1 MEYTFPLAPWS
12 YKCHCNFIT
21 IQVCT
26 YICICIVIWGTIFVF
41 HGVYFHLRSLGSWT
55 HINIHECTWKYCK
68 SANLTQ
74 NEGDFFWLPK
84 SRFSILSQ
92 FWIFLH
98 FPSLTSNNNLKYTQK
113 RKKTCYV
120 ICSIKET
127 IPQLPSLFRN
137 YRHCQM
143 KCAWGSPVFLQYFL
157 YISQSG
163 RSKWTFPVIWF
174 SLTSDERSYIYLSI
188 IWAETVSLKE
198 AEYVTVK
205 CVYSLQSRS
214 SIQLSASNTENFF
227 GTQIT
232 VILYNLPSW
241 IFSITFYNYV

>member
-1 MEYTFPLAPWS
+1 MRVTSSDSPRVGFLFCHNFEFSFISHPLLAIIIL
-12 YKCHCNFIT
+12 N
-21 IQVCT
+21 
-26 YICICIVIWGTIFVF
+26 
-41 HGVYFHLRSLGSWT
+41 T
-55 HINIHECTWKYCK
+55 HK
-68 SANLTQ
+68 
-74 NEGDFFWLPK
+74 
-84 SRFSILSQ
+84 
-92 FWIFLH
+92 
-98 FPSLTSNNNLKYTQK
+98 K
-113 RKKTCYV
+113 RKITCYV